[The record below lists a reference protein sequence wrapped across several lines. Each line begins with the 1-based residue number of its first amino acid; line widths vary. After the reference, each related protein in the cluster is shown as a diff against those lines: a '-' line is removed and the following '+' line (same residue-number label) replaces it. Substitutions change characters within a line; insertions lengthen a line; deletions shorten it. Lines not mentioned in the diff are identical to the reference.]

1 MYVCPLVMMK
11 YAGGVQMRMDRF
23 LEVRLLE
30 LGLKFF
36 IYTYYAADTVG
47 LQIRTLLILTVI

>member
-1 MYVCPLVMMK
+1 MMK

-36 IYTYYAADTVG
+36 IYTYYVADTVG
-47 LQIRTLLILTVI
+47 LQIRTLLILTMI